1 MTGDV
6 PTPEVRLVEDALP
19 GGGDPG
25 DTDPMQTTRIPREAS
40 EAFAALAKLVYAGTG
55 TDEVLTEICLRAVEL
70 IPGADHACIS
80 TLDAHEQLRTQA
92 SSDDVASLMDRLESE
107 AHEGP
112 CLDSIEQDSVQHDSD
127 ISTGTKWPKLAE
139 LTLSRTPV
147 RGMLGYQLMDGLGSR
162 AAFNVFSD
170 TPGALTKESVD
181 VGAVLASFT
190 SVVLAASERQATAE
204 NLRRGL
210 ESNREIGKAIGLL
223 MAAHKVSDEEA
234 FQILKSASSRTNTK
248 LAALASKINESHRE
262 TLA

>member
-1 MTGDV
+1 
-6 PTPEVRLVEDALP
+6 
-19 GGGDPG
+19 
-25 DTDPMQTTRIPREAS
+25 MQTPIPREAT
-40 EAFAALAKLVYAGTG
+40 EAFASLAKLVYAGSG
-55 TDEVLTEICLRAVEL
+55 SAEVLDAICRTAVEI

-80 TLDAHEQLRTQA
+80 TLVGHEQLKTQA
-92 SSDDVASLMDRLESE
+92 ASDDVASLMDRLESE

-112 CLDSIEQDSVQHDSD
+112 CVDSILEDSVQHDAD
-127 ISTGTKWPKLAE
+127 IRSATKWPQLAE

-147 RGMLGYQLMDGLGSR
+147 RGMVGYQLLDGLGSR

-181 VGAVLASFT
+181 VGAVLAAFT
-190 SVVLAASERQATAE
+190 SVALAAAERQASAE

-210 ESNREIGKAIGLL
+210 ESNREIGKAVGLL

-234 FQILKSASSRTNTK
+234 FQILRSASSRTNTK
-248 LAALASKINESHRE
+248 LAALAEKINKSHRE

>member
-1 MTGDV
+1 ME
-6 PTPEVRLVEDALP
+6 TP
-19 GGGDPG
+19 
-25 DTDPMQTTRIPREAS
+25 IPREAT
-40 EAFAALAKLVYAGTG
+40 EAFASLAKLVYAGSG
-55 TDEVLTEICLRAVEL
+55 SQEVLEAICRTAVEI

-80 TLDAHEQLRTQA
+80 TLVGNEQLRTRAA
-92 SSDDVASLMDRLESE
+92 SDEVASLMDRLESE

-112 CLDSIEQDSVQHDSD
+112 CVDSILEDSVQHDAD
-127 ISTGTKWPKLAE
+127 IRSATKWPQLAE

-181 VGAVLASFT
+181 VGAVLAAFT
-190 SVVLAASERQATAE
+190 SVALAAAERQASAE

-234 FQILKSASSRTNTK
+234 FEILRSASSRTNTK
-248 LAALASKINESHRE
+248 LAALADKINESHRE
-262 TLA
+262 NLG